1 MNMKSLWTNSPHAVI
16 FDISRTNSLEYDQ
29 TVNQII
35 INIIHITHFKSPN
48 ELKLMEFNE
57 AEIVKTLK
65 ES

>member
-29 TVNQII
+29 TVNKII
-35 INIIHITHFKSPN
+35 INIIAHFKSPN

>member
-1 MNMKSLWTNSPHAVI
+1 MNMKSLWTDSPHAI
-16 FDISRTNSLEYDQ
+16 ICDIGRTDSLKHHQ
-29 TVNQII
+29 AVNQII
-35 INIIHITHFKSPN
+35 INIITHFRTPN

>member
-1 MNMKSLWTNSPHAVI
+1 MKSLWTDSPHAII
-16 FDISRTNSLEYDQ
+16 FNISRTDSLEYDQ
-29 TVNQII
+29 AVNQII
-35 INIIHITHFKSPN
+35 INIITHFKSPN

>member
-1 MNMKSLWTNSPHAVI
+1 MKSLWTDSPHAII
-16 FDISRTNSLEYDQ
+16 FNINRTDSLECDQ
-29 TVNQII
+29 AVNQII
-35 INIIHITHFKSPN
+35 INIITHFKSPN

>member
-35 INIIHITHFKSPN
+35 INIITHFKSPN